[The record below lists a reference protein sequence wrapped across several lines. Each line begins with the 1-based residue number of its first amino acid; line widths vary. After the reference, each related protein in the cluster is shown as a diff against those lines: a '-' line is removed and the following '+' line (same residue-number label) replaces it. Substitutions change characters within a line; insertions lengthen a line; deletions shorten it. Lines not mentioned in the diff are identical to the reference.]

1 MNTHIPLLAHISCV
15 WNVVSFVLWTKST
28 GDVNLA
34 FFLFENLLTYAT
46 SFGDN

>member
-1 MNTHIPLLAHISCV
+1 MNAHIIVLAPISCLL
-15 WNVVSFVLWTKST
+15 NVSFVLWTKST